1 MKKTVKLFSVVL
13 LGIISF
19 NARAQLTSGGQKSE
33 QSTQKPAKVFSS
45 EWLVIQKGDNL
56 VNATIGILD
65 FDYVP
70 PFAAVSYERVFH
82 KFNDNLFLGAGA
94 TLGLTG
100 VAGAEGSMGVGLY
113 ALGNLHFTLLKNW
126 DFYTGL
132 DLGYTFSK
140 YSLLSK
146 LYGGLVYPA
155 HVGASYFFS
164 KNFAATV
171 RFGGWGGVNIGLA
184 AKL

>member
-13 LGIISF
+13 FGIISF

-82 KFNDNLFLGAGA
+82 KFNDNLFFGAGA
-94 TLGLTG
+94 TLGLTS

-140 YSLLSK
+140 YSKS
-146 LYGGLVYPA
+146 YGRLVNPV
-155 HVGASYFFS
+155 HTGASYFFS

-171 RFGGWGGVNIGLA
+171 RLGGWGLFSIGLA